1 MKTNFTITKK
11 MIIAYS
17 FFLVLLIRLIIVDN
31 ALSALGVVLKSLILA
46 LVVIYLMNPIVNKLS
61 VKYSLKRKLGVSLTF
76 LLLLLVIILLILVVT
91 PAIIQSTEIFIQAIP
106 QISESINDYVIGLDL
121 QRYNLSVEFIR
132 EFLNSFNDILSRL
145 ATGVLSFIEGA
156 ILSAGAIINWIFGFI
171 IALLVSWYG
180 LTEYENLGEN
190 FYYSIKILLPE
201 KISFEVIRILKI
213 IDHQIKKFLIGKG
226 VTCLFVGIISL
237 IIMFIFN
244 SFTNY
249 YIPFISLIAL
259 IVGITNFIPYVG
271 PFIGAVPALLFAL
284 IGGFPEF
291 FTVLVILLVIQ
302 QVENLYLT
310 PKVLGSVVGISPFW
324 TIVFIT
330 IGGALGGLFGLL
342 LSVPIGATAL
352 LLWHEYEE
360 KKLNSNPEILK
371 VQAKENGNV

>member
-31 ALSALGVVLKSLILA
+31 ALSTLGVVLKSLISA
-46 LVVIYLMNPIVNKLS
+46 LVLIYLMNPIVNKLS
-61 VKYSLKRKLGVSLTF
+61 VKYKLKRKLGVSLTF
-76 LLLLLVIILLILVVT
+76 LLLLLVIVLLILVVT

-106 QISESINDYVIGLDL
+106 QISESVNDYVIGLDL

-145 ATGVLSFIEGA
+145 ATGVISFIETA

-180 LTEYENLGEN
+180 LTEYENLGDN
-190 FYYSIKILLPE
+190 FYYSIRILLPE
-201 KISFEVIRILKI
+201 KISHEVIRILKL
-213 IDHQIKKFLIGKG
+213 IDRQIKKFIVGKG
-226 VTCLFVGIISL
+226 VTCLFVGILSL
-237 IIMFIFN
+237 IVMFAFN
-244 SFTNY
+244 AFTSY
-249 YIPFISLIAL
+249 EIPFIALIAL
-259 IVGITNFIPYVG
+259 IVGITNLIPYVG

-291 FTVLVILLVIQ
+291 FAVLVILLVIQ

-342 LSVPIGATAL
+342 LSVPIGATVL
-352 LLWHEYEE
+352 LLWHEYEDKRLINNPDIS
-360 KKLNSNPEILK
+360 KKE
-371 VQAKENGNV
+371 V

>member
-11 MIIAYS
+11 MVIAYS
-17 FFLVLLIRLIIVDN
+17 FFLVLLIRLVIVDN
-31 ALSALGVVLKSLILA
+31 ALATLGVVLKSLIMA
-46 LVVIYLMNPIVNKLS
+46 LVFIYLLNPIVNKLS
-61 VKYSLKRKLGVSLTF
+61 KKFNFSRKLGVGLSF
-76 LLLLLVIILLILVVT
+76 LLFLLIIILLILVVT
-91 PAIIQSTEIFIQAIP
+91 PAIIQSTELFIQAVP
-106 QISESINDYVIGLDL
+106 GISDSINEFVSNLDL

-132 EFLNSFNDILSRL
+132 DFLNSFNDILSRL
-145 ATGVLSFIEGA
+145 ARGFLSFIETA

-180 LTEYENLGEN
+180 LTEYEDLGES

-201 KISFEVIRILKI
+201 KLAIEVIRILKM
-213 IDHQIKKFLIGKG
+213 IDNQIKKFIVGKG
-226 VTCLFVGIISL
+226 VTCLFVGVISFV
-237 IIMFIFN
+237 IMLGFN
-244 SFTNY
+244 VFTNY
-249 YIPFISLIAL
+249 YIPFIALIAL
-259 IVGITNFIPYVG
+259 IVGITNIIPYVG
-271 PFIGAVPALLFAL
+271 PFIGAIPALLFAL

-291 FTVLVILLVIQ
+291 LAVLVILFIIQ

-342 LSVPIGATAL
+342 LSVPFGATAL

-360 KKLNSNPEILK
+360 SKLKALGKSK
-371 VQAKENGNV
+371 VELEE